1 LLNVA
6 TPDDAIAVV
15 VPINVPPELMDAVT
29 TALDAITVFE
39 PES

>member
-6 TPDDAIAVV
+6 TPDDAVAVV

-29 TALDAITVFE
+29 TAVDVVTVFE
-39 PES
+39 